1 MPSTVGLQKTEAA
14 VVEQAIKLEL
24 DCVAAYSVASAHLP
38 PGETADRFE
47 TMAEDCIRHVSAWTD
62 RLGAMGR
69 EAVGPNVF
77 TEALNAAKARL
88 AAVFGPRWVARAV
101 ANNPRDTTTAY
112 ERVSGRRDLTAETR
126 ELATS
131 MLPDAAKHLL
141 WIEELLRGEVQVK
154 AAPPLADPPS
164 APPPL

>member
-47 TMAEDCIRHVSAWTD
+47 TMAEDCIRHVTQWTD

-69 EAVGPNVF
+69 DPVGPNAF
-77 TEALNAAKARL
+77 TEALNAAKVRL
-88 AAVFGPRWVARAV
+88 ATLFGPRLVARAV
-101 ANNPRDTTTAY
+101 
-112 ERVSGRRDLTAETR
+112 L
-126 ELATS
+126 
-131 MLPDAAKHLL
+131 
-141 WIEELLRGEVQVK
+141 
-154 AAPPLADPPS
+154 
-164 APPPL
+164 